1 MPLKQEV
8 SGASKEKYFH
18 NYLELKAVLL
28 RLQSLCSGIKN
39 KHITFQSGITT
50 AVSYINATGGTKSME
65 CNDMA
70 QQIWKWSTA
79 RNIWLSSCYIPGV
92 TNVVAD
98 KESRLLDGSTEWSLN
113 TKVFEDIT
121 KLWGPFKI
129 DLFPSRLNHK
139 ATDYVSCSVHG
150 EIFVIK

>member
-1 MPLKQEV
+1 
-8 SGASKEKYFH
+8 
-18 NYLELKAVLL
+18 
-28 RLQSLCSGIKN
+28 
-39 KHITFQSGITT
+39 
-50 AVSYINATGGTKSME
+50 ME

-129 DLFPSRLNHK
+129 DLFASRLNHN
-139 ATDYVSCSVHG
+139 ATDFVSCSVHS